1 MDGRIESRM
10 KLLSIPAVQFSA
22 GQSQSSSSV
31 VVDGVIDKIEEH
43 CKQPEVRG
51 WV

>member
-1 MDGRIESRM
+1 MDDRIESRM

-22 GQSQSSSSV
+22 GQLSSSV

-43 CKQPEVRG
+43 CKQPAVRG